1 MSEIINER
9 VFLRVYGSFA
19 GKYLIRPFQGK
30 LRKIAHSKTEPVNL
44 QFIESNKHIPAFISK
59 SEETIYMQ
67 EDLFSNNLDK
77 LKCTKL
83 IRVSI
88 LNPPIPE
95 VKKEPKET
103 IPLLADSSCENIDE
117 IDVSIDYVYCVEC
130 GKLFKGPSFQ
140 TKCRLCR
147 MKAIQDEDISS
158 VFFRNVSPK
167 RTGRQMVYRYYGPA
181 GDSL

>member
-1 MSEIINER
+1 MSEILKER
-9 VFLRVYGSFA
+9 LVLRVYGSFA

-30 LRKIAHSKTEPVNL
+30 LKKIAHSKTEPVNL
-44 QFIESNKHIPAFISK
+44 QFIESNKHLPAFISK

-67 EDLFSNNLDK
+67 EDLFSNNHEK
-77 LKCTKL
+77 LKSTKL
-83 IRVSI
+83 IRVS
-88 LNPPIPE
+88 LLKTSIPE
-95 VKKEPKET
+95 AKKEQKET
-103 IPLLADSSCENIDE
+103 IALLAGSSCENKDE
-117 IDVSIDYVYCVEC
+117 IDDSIDYVYCVEC

-140 TKCRLCR
+140 SKCRLCR

-158 VFFRNVSPK
+158 AFFRNVSPK